1 MDEDLQNLFKA
12 PNPKDALEKYTLNLT
27 EEARRGKL
35 DPVIGRDTEIRRVM
49 QILSRRIKNNPVL
62 IGDPGVGKTAIVEG
76 LALRIAAGE
85 VPETL
90 RGRELLVLDFAL
102 LIAGTKFRGEFEE
115 RLKAV
120 IKGIEEAEGKYIVFI
135 DELHIL
141 VGGGQAE
148 GAVDAANIL
157 KPSLARGTLRMI
169 GATTVEEYR
178 KYIEKDAALARRFQT
193 VLIEEPTVE
202 DTIAILRGIKD
213 KYELHHGI
221 RITDDAL
228 IAAATLSDRYIT
240 NRFLPDKAID
250 LVDEA
255 AASIRIETE
264 SMPSELDLMKRELT
278 RLEIEKTAL
287 KREKT
292 RENQERLSFVEE
304 KIKSLREDIAL
315 FEERWRKQK
324 EIIEKIRATRLEVD
338 RLKLEL
344 EKAEREVNLEKAAE
358 IKYGKLPILE
368 EKLKGLQKEWNL
380 IPESERV
387 LREEVGEED
396 IAKIVSKAT
405 GIPVGRL
412 LSGESE
418 KLRNL
423 EKKLRERVIGQ
434 DEALQL
440 VANAIRRS
448 RLNLRE
454 GKRPIGSFLFLGPT
468 GVGKTETAR
477 ALADAVFDSEDAII
491 RIDMSEYQ
499 EAHTVSRFVGAP
511 PGYVGFEEG
520 GQLTEAVK
528 RHPYSLVLFDEVE
541 KAHPQIFN
549 VFLQILDDGRLT
561 DGKGVTVDFRNTII
575 IMTSNL
581 GSELISQSSVKKWDE
596 TKKQVEAILLKFFR
610 PEFVNR
616 IDQVVVFRP
625 LDKSVMEKIVQKE
638 LGKVSKILSDQGI
651 DLAYR
656 DDVIAYFANKGYDPV
671 FGARPLRRLL
681 EEEILDQVAMFEIE
695 GKIKKGDQL
704 KLVVKDGK
712 LSVVL

>member
-1 MDEDLQNLFKA
+1 MDGPCRTD
-12 PNPKDALEKYTLNLT
+12 
-27 EEARRGKL
+27 
-35 DPVIGRDTEIRRVM
+35 GR
-49 QILSRRIKNNPVL
+49 
-62 IGDPGVGKTAIVEG
+62 PG
-76 LALRIAAGE
+76 LRA
-85 VPETL
+85 
-90 RGRELLVLDFAL
+90 
-102 LIAGTKFRGEFEE
+102 
-115 RLKAV
+115 
-120 IKGIEEAEGKYIVFI
+120 
-135 DELHIL
+135 
-141 VGGGQAE
+141 
-148 GAVDAANIL
+148 
-157 KPSLARGTLRMI
+157 
-169 GATTVEEYR
+169 
-178 KYIEKDAALARRFQT
+178 
-193 VLIEEPTVE
+193 
-202 DTIAILRGIKD
+202 
-213 KYELHHGI
+213 
-221 RITDDAL
+221 
-228 IAAATLSDRYIT
+228 
-240 NRFLPDKAID
+240 
-250 LVDEA
+250 
-255 AASIRIETE
+255 
-264 SMPSELDLMKRELT
+264 
-278 RLEIEKTAL
+278 
-287 KREKT
+287 
-292 RENQERLSFVEE
+292 
-304 KIKSLREDIAL
+304 
-315 FEERWRKQK
+315 
-324 EIIEKIRATRLEVD
+324 
-338 RLKLEL
+338 
-344 EKAEREVNLEKAAE
+344 
-358 IKYGKLPILE
+358 
-368 EKLKGLQKEWNL
+368 
-380 IPESERV
+380 
-387 LREEVGEED
+387 
-396 IAKIVSKAT
+396 
-405 GIPVGRL
+405 VGRL

-596 TKKQVEAILLKFFR
+596 TKKQVEAILLKYFR